1 MSPGP
6 VTAPGGRRPTT
17 PAAAPAQTLPSNWG
31 RWGKNDERGTLNFIT
46 DEARARGAAVVRTGR
61 TVSLAHPI
69 SPATLAGGGAVPHGV
84 SPMPAPVQQMLTYTG
99 SPARALSDVL
109 VVNTHHVA
117 MTHIDALAHI
127 PVDGQVYPGVPIAQA
142 VTRGT
147 LRHASTTP
155 FAAGITTAGALLDL
169 APGGRLAPGHD
180 VTAAD
185 LDAAEHRAGVR
196 VQSGDAL
203 VVRGGWVVHRDLAGP
218 LPTMTLDA
226 IRWLAEHEVSVLASD
241 IGDHPPGLGGS
252 PLLHIVGLARL
263 GLPLIDNADV
273 ASLAAVCSEVRSW
286 NFLFVLGVLPVHGAT
301 GVPVNPLAIF

>member
-1 MSPGP
+1 VS
-6 VTAPGGRRPTT
+6 AD
-17 PAAAPAQTLPSNWG
+17 APAQALPSNWG
-31 RWGKNDERGTLNFIT
+31 RWGKDDERGTLNFIT
-46 DEARARGAAVVRTGR
+46 DESRVRGAAAVRTGR

-69 SPATLAGGGAVPHGV
+69 SPTTLAGGGPVPHGL
-84 SPMPAPVQQMLTYTG
+84 SPMPAPVQQILNYTG
-99 SPARALSDVL
+99 SPALALSDVL

-127 PVDGQVYPGVPIAQA
+127 PVDGQVYPGVPIDQA
-142 VTRGT
+142 VTQGT

-155 FAAGITTAGALLDL
+155 FAAGITTAGVLLDL
-169 APGGRLAPGHD
+169 APGGRLAPGHG

-203 VVRGGWVVHRDLAGP
+203 VVRGGWVVHRDLAEP
-218 LPTMTLDA
+218 LPSMTLDA
-226 IRWLAEHEVSVLASD
+226 IQWLAKREVSVLASD
-241 IGDHPPGLGGS
+241 IGDHPPGLGGP
-252 PLLHIVGLARL
+252 PLLHIVCLARL

-273 ASLAAVCSEVRSW
+273 SALAAVCDELRCW
-286 NFLFVLGVLPVHGAT
+286 NFLLALGALPVHGAT